1 MMKLTVLY
9 SPPAQVEEF
18 EAHYLSVHMPLAESI
33 PGLVRAETSL
43 VVGTP
48 DGSAA
53 PYHRIAELYF
63 EDQDAMG
70 AGFASDPGRRTA
82 ADAQQL
88 AARTGSTVT
97 MLVGTLDEPSS

>member
-18 EAHYLSVHMPLAESI
+18 DAHYLSVHMPLAETI
-33 PGLVRAETSL
+33 PGLLRAETSV

-48 DGSAA
+48 DGSPA

-63 EDQDAMG
+63 EDADAMG
-70 AGFASDPGRRTA
+70 AGFASDQGRRTA
-82 ADAQQL
+82 ADAAEI

-97 MLVGTLDEPSS
+97 MLVGALDEPAS

>member
-18 EAHYLSVHMPLAESI
+18 EAHYLSVHMPLAETI
-33 PGLVRAETSL
+33 PGLVRAETSV

-48 DGSAA
+48 DGSPAA
-53 PYHRIAELYF
+53 YHRIAELYF
-63 EDQDAMG
+63 EDADAMG
-70 AGFASDPGRRTA
+70 AGFGSDAGRRTA
-82 ADAQQL
+82 ADASEL

-97 MLVGTLDEPSS
+97 MLVGALDEPAS